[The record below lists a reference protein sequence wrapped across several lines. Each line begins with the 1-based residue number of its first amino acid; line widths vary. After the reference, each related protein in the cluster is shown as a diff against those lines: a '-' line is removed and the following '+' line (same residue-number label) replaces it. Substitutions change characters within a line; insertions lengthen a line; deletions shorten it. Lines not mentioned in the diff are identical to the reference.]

1 MGLWLSSD
9 KQMVVGSSAARP
21 GLQQQRA
28 QQQFNMH
35 DVYCVTYAGV
45 SSALLFELLLG
56 ALAHGQQQCTIQCV
70 AGMFAGSVQVGIIS
84 SANNLTKNNITAGQA
99 SVIPAGALLL
109 LLLLPL
115 SCSTTFS

>member
-1 MGLWLSSD
+1 
-9 KQMVVGSSAARP
+9 
-21 GLQQQRA
+21 
-28 QQQFNMH
+28 
-35 DVYCVTYAGV
+35 
-45 SSALLFELLLG
+45 
-56 ALAHGQQQCTIQCV
+56 
-70 AGMFAGSVQVGIIS
+70 MFAGSVQVGIIS